1 MLPFQVSVDVLGYM
15 AHIYIYMCGNS
26 NDDIC
31 ILVCIFW
38 ENKYFDLS
46 VALWYC

>member
-15 AHIYIYMCGNS
+15 SDIYIHSNN
-26 NDDIC
+26 NDDIY
-31 ILVCIFW
+31 ILACVFW

>member
-1 MLPFQVSVDVLGYM
+1 MLPFQVSVDVLG
-15 AHIYIYMCGNS
+15 HIYIYVCVCGNN

-31 ILVCIFW
+31 ILVCVFW